1 MDRNWGPGFSSIFN
15 KAVLDIHLGRFKDA
29 GTFLHVIPL
38 FAKHLCT
45 APSKRCSK
53 ACASIA
59 LPLRSRQLSAAFFQP
74 LPSHPP
80 TCKTVPLS
88 LLPHCPWNQLPATTG
103 GDPQPSGISSTL
115 CPHLPPP
122 FLFLCLADLL
132 PIFNRHFQASG
143 SAQRSL
149 VAPTSILISSP
160 L

>member
-1 MDRNWGPGFSSIFN
+1 MMMDRNWGPGFSSIFN

-74 LPSHPP
+74 LPSHTHIIPS
-80 TCKTVPLS
+80 LS
-88 LLPHCPWNQLPATTG
+88 SRIVELRTLISLVLKLGVNKRVLGWPWSLQSTHSAG
-103 GDPQPSGISSTL
+103 HQKSS
-115 CPHLPPP
+115 CSPRS
-122 FLFLCLADLL
+122 FLFGWCSHLASRWESWGQH
-132 PIFNRHFQASG
+132 P
-143 SAQRSL
+143 
-149 VAPTSILISSP
+149 
-160 L
+160 